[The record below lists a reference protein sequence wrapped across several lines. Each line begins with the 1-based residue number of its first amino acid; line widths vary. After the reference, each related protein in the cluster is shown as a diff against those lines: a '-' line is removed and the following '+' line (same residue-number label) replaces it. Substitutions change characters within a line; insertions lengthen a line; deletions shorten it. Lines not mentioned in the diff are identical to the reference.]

1 MGHTVAG
8 GQDGPV
14 EIADR
19 VWWVGHMLPDDV
31 FQCHVYL
38 VEHADQSVL
47 IDPGSVLTF
56 PSTVDKVQKVVPFD
70 HIRYFLCSH
79 QDPDVTAAL
88 PRIDKMVTR
97 PDACLVTDWRSA
109 ALLKHFGTKL
119 PFWLVDA
126 HDWRL
131 DLGGRVLEFLL
142 TPYLHFAGAFVTFD
156 PGTGTL
162 FSSDLFGGFT
172 NKPRL
177 FAENADYFEAIRP
190 FHEHYMPSR
199 EILDHTLRKL
209 DRLDIQLIAPQHGS
223 IIPGHL
229 VRPIISRLRELE
241 CGLYLRVEDDTD
253 IERLSRVNGALREA
267 LKALVLHPQLAGVV
281 AALVDAFRPLL
292 PVTLLDF
299 YVLDEAGGPLHL
311 SPRNSYRGAAGFP
324 APEICRLLEAGAG
337 SAPGPV
343 VVHDDPAGRRVLLC
357 LRSPSEEHL
366 YAVAV
371 LHLAERVDVGP
382 EIRNVLAEIAP
393 PLAVAVQGE
402 LMYRTLDL
410 KRVEMYQRS
419 IRDPLTGLHNRGYLE
434 DAAARLFA
442 IHDRGATPG
451 IAVAMVDID
460 HFKRVNDTFGHDRG
474 DVVLREVADVLA
486 EETRRGDI
494 AVRLG
499 GEEFAVFFVGLTGE
513 AAVEAAERLR
523 AECSRRTRQSG
534 GQSGGRSTPAT
545 HVTVSVGVAERGP
558 GEVLAHVLRRADS
571 ALYAAK
577 AAGRDGVCR
586 G

>member
-1 MGHTVAG
+1 MGAQKAG
-8 GQDGPV
+8 PADGPV

-47 IDPGSVLTF
+47 VDPGSVLTF
-56 PSTVDKVQKVVPFD
+56 PSTLRKVEKVVPFD

-79 QDPDVTAAL
+79 QDPDIGAAL
-88 PRIDKMVTR
+88 PQIDRMVTR
-97 PDACLVTDWRSA
+97 PDACVVTDWRSA
-109 ALLKHFGTKL
+109 ALLKHYGAKL

-131 DLGGRVLEFLL
+131 DLGGRVLDFLL
-142 TPYLHFAGAFVTFD
+142 TPYLHFAGAFVTLD
-156 PGTGTL
+156 RSTGTL

-172 NKPRL
+172 KEPRL

-199 EILDHTLRKL
+199 EILHHTLRKL
-209 DRLDIQLIAPQHGS
+209 EGLDIKLIAPQHGS
-223 IIPGHL
+223 VIPEHL
-229 VRPIISRLRELE
+229 VGPITARLRELE
-241 CGLYLRVEDDTD
+241 CGLYLLVEQDTD
-253 IERLSRVNGALREA
+253 IERLSRVNSALRAA
-267 LKALVLHPQLAGVV
+267 LKALVLHPQLAGV
-281 AALVDAFRPLL
+281 ATALVEALRSLL
-292 PVTLLDF
+292 PVTVLDF

-311 SPRNSYRGAAGFP
+311 APRNDYRGAARSPG
-324 APEICRLLEAGAG
+324 PEICALLGSGAG
-337 SAPGPV
+337 SGVGPV
-343 VVHDDPAGRRVLLC
+343 VVCDDPAGRRVLVP
-357 LRSPSEEHL
+357 LRPPAEDHV

-371 LHLAERVDVGP
+371 LHLAERVEVGA

-393 PLAVAVQGE
+393 PLQVAVQGE
-402 LMYRTLDL
+402 LIYRTLEL

-460 HFKRVNDTFGHDRG
+460 HFKGVNDTLGHQGG
-474 DVVLREVADVLA
+474 DTVLREVAVVLA
-486 EETRRGDI
+486 EETRRGDL

-499 GEEFAVFFVGLTGE
+499 GEEFAVFFVGLTGPG
-513 AAVEAAERLR
+513 ALEAAERLR
-523 AECSRRTRQSG
+523 AECSRRTSRPAG
-534 GQSGGRSTPAT
+534 GAP
-545 HVTVSVGVAERGP
+545 VTVSVGVAERRP
-558 GEVLAHVLRRADS
+558 GEALAHVLRRADS
-571 ALYAAK
+571 ALYSAK
-577 AAGRDGVCR
+577 AQGRDRVCR
-586 G
+586 D

>member
-1 MGHTVAG
+1 MPGRASREVTHRGTPVDASSE
-8 GQDGPV
+8 DGPV

-19 VWWVGHMLPDDV
+19 VWWVGHLLPDDV

-56 PSTVDKVQKVVPFD
+56 PSTVRKIEKVIPFD

-79 QDPDVTAAL
+79 QDPDIGAAL
-88 PRIDKMVTR
+88 PQIDQMVTR

-109 ALLKHFGTKL
+109 ALLKHYGTNL
-119 PFWLVDA
+119 PFWLVDP

-131 DLGGRVLEFLL
+131 DLGGRVLDFLL

-156 PGTGTL
+156 PATGTL

-172 NKPRL
+172 KEPRL
-177 FAENADYFEAIRP
+177 FAEDVEYFEAIRP

-199 EILDHTLRKL
+199 EILGHTLRKL

-223 IIPGHL
+223 IIPRHL
-229 VRPIISRLRELE
+229 VRPIIARLRELE

-253 IERLSRVNGALREA
+253 IERLSRVNGALRDA
-267 LKALVLHPQLAGVV
+267 LKALVLHPQLAGV
-281 AALVDAFRPLL
+281 APALVDAFRPLL

-311 SPRNSYRGAAGFP
+311 SPRNDYRGAARPPG
-324 APEICRLLEAGAG
+324 PEICQLLDSGAVRG
-337 SAPGPV
+337 RPV
-343 VVHDDPAGRRVLLC
+343 VVHDEPGRTAPAAVP
-357 LRSPSEEHL
+357 LRPPSADYV

-371 LHLAERVDVGP
+371 LHLADRVDVGP

-393 PLAVAVQGE
+393 PLQVAVQGE

-434 DAAARLFA
+434 DAADRLFA

-486 EETRRGDI
+486 EETRRGDHRR
-494 AVRLG
+494 AAGRGGVR
-499 GEEFAVFFVGLTGE
+499 
-513 AAVEAAERLR
+513 RL
-523 AECSRRTRQSG
+523 
-534 GQSGGRSTPAT
+534 
-545 HVTVSVGVAERGP
+545 
-558 GEVLAHVLRRADS
+558 LRRA
-571 ALYAAK
+571 
-577 AAGRDGVCR
+577 
-586 G
+586 

>member
-1 MGHTVAG
+1 MGPPLTPRPE
-8 GQDGPV
+8 DGPV

-19 VWWVGHMLPDDV
+19 VWWVGHLLPDDV

-56 PSTVDKVQKVVPFD
+56 PSTVRKIDKVIPFD

-79 QDPDVTAAL
+79 QDPDIGAAL
-88 PRIDKMVTR
+88 PQIDQMVTR

-109 ALLKHFGTKL
+109 ALLKHYGTNL
-119 PFWLVDA
+119 PFWLVDS
-126 HDWRL
+126 HDWQL
-131 DLGGRVLEFLL
+131 DLGGRVLDFLL

-156 PGTGTL
+156 SATGTL

-172 NKPRL
+172 KEPRL
-177 FAENADYFEAIRP
+177 FAEDVEYFEAIRP

-199 EILDHTLRKL
+199 DILGHTLRKL
-209 DRLDIQLIAPQHGS
+209 DRLDLKLIAPQHGS
-223 IIPGHL
+223 IIPRQL
-229 VRPIISRLRELE
+229 IRPIIARLRDLE
-241 CGLYLRVEDDTD
+241 CGLYLKVENDTD
-253 IERLSRVNGALREA
+253 IERLSRVNTALRDA
-267 LKALVLHPQLAGVV
+267 LKALVLHRQLGGV
-281 AALVDAFRPLL
+281 APALVEAFRPLL

-299 YVLDEAGGPLHL
+299 YVLDETGGPIHL
-311 SPRNSYRGAAGFP
+311 ALRNDYRGAARPPG
-324 APEICRLLEAGAG
+324 PEICQLLDSRGGAD
-337 SAPGPV
+337 SV
-343 VVHDDPAGRRVLLC
+343 VIHDGPAGRRLLVP
-357 LRSPSEEHL
+357 LRPPSADYV

-371 LHLAERVDVGP
+371 LHLADPVDVGP

-393 PLAVAVQGE
+393 PLQVAVESE
-402 LMYRTLDL
+402 LMYRALDL

-434 DAAARLFA
+434 DAVDRLFA

-451 IAVAMVDID
+451 IAVAMVDLD
-460 HFKRVNDTFGHDRG
+460 HFKRVNDTLGHARG

-486 EETRRGDI
+486 DGTRRGDL

-499 GEEFAVFFVGLTGE
+499 GEEFAVFFVGLTGGG
-513 AAVEAAERLR
+513 AVEAAERLR
-523 AECSRRTRQSG
+523 AECSRRTSQAPES
-534 GQSGGRSTPAT
+534 T
-545 HVTVSVGVAERGP
+545 HVTVSVGVAERQR
-558 GEVLAHVLRRADS
+558 GEALPQVLRRADS

-577 AAGRDGVCR
+577 AGGRDRVCR